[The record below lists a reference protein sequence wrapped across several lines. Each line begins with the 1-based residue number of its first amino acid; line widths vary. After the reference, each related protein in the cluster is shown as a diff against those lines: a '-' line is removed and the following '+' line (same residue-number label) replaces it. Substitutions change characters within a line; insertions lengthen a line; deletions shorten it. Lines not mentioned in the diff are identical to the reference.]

1 MKAQI
6 VDGPFRKA
14 DYPIFP
20 TLVQVYN
27 LNDHPSNKEILD
39 YVESNNVTDWPE
51 EIGKGKTTSQLEMN
65 VLDRFKIKDDIQMCI
80 NEYCFHAGTTKVDK
94 KIYATGGRV
103 LNFVCLSDNFLE
115 ARTEIKK
122 SIKTL
127 DWNGGFYRKDIGY
140 KVINE

>member
-1 MKAQI
+1 MCSRGYP
-6 VDGPFRKA
+6 DGFKKN
-14 DYPIFP
+14 I
-20 TLVQVYN
+20 LINN
-27 LNDHPSNKEILD
+27 LDKVNLKN
-39 YVESNNVTDWPE
+39 
-51 EIGKGKTTSQLEMN
+51 
-65 VLDRFKIKDDIQMCI
+65 